1 MAMMVDDRSL
11 AREMYGLLVK
21 FCKTFRL
28 VEDAS
33 LCLTDR
39 ATLVAYAV
47 AAGSKSHESHAY

>member
-1 MAMMVDDRSL
+1 MMVDVRSL

-21 FCKTFRL
+21 FCTTFRL

-33 LCLTDR
+33 LCLTEG

-47 AAGSKSHESHAY
+47 AAGSKSHKSHAY